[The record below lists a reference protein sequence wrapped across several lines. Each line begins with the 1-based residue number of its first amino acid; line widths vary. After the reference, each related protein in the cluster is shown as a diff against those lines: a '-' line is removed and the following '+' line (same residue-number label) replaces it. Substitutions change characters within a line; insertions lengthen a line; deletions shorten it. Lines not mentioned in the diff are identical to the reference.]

1 MPVVHRTL
9 VRLPRSSVWHD
20 VGAHR
25 LLPGRRIPECE
36 DVQRVPPPPVE
47 RLTEVQ
53 VSMDVDVVLLWN
65 PATVMSPL
73 YGKDMI

>member
-1 MPVVHRTL
+1 M
-9 VRLPRSSVWHD
+9 
-20 VGAHR
+20 
-25 LLPGRRIPECE
+25 PGRRIPECE